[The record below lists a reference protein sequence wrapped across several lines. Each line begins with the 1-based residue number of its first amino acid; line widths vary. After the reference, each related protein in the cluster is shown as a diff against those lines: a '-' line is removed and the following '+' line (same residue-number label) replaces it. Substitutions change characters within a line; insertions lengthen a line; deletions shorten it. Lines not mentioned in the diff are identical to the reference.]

1 MGPRSQKLGFW
12 QKKLG
17 FWPKTWFL
25 ACAAKNYSFY
35 SFFNKKFKASRLPQT
50 AHVPA
55 RAIQLGEEAPRGPVP
70 NLHSERGYGTLSVEH
85 STFSSIKTNETT
97 GPGCGAVRSRVRPAT
112 R

>member
-1 MGPRSQKLGFW
+1 VRLRRRRGAKNSVFG
-12 QKKLG
+12 KKKFG

-70 NLHSERGYGTLSVEH
+70 NLHSERGDGTLSLEVATKRF
-85 STFSSIKTNETT
+85 TFSAI
-97 GPGCGAVRSRVRPAT
+97 
-112 R
+112 